1 MIRQDKMQIN
11 GIDIEI
17 KRKRIK
23 NMHIY
28 VKPPEGSVLVT
39 VPLRTSDAVIREFIA
54 SRMEWIK
61 KSREKVRRRAERE
74 TVSFF
79 DGSSIRIFGK
89 ARRLCISSAGRYSYL
104 LCEDELKLFL
114 PEKEIA
120 GCYGSNGNTDESSS
134 GKTCKLS
141 DGSFVEDSGIGKE
154 ELKACL
160 EPALKDILKGQV
172 ERRLPIWEEKTGL
185 KAGNISIR
193 RMKTRWGSCTVR
205 TGAIRINLQ
214 LVYYPVYCLDYILL
228 HELLHIRIADHGPR
242 FKAELDR
249 HMPGWR
255 DIRKE
260 LCL

>member
-1 MIRQDKMQIN
+1 MQIN

-39 VPLRTSDAVIREFIA
+39 VPLRTSDAVIRGFIA
-54 SRMEWIK
+54 SRMDWIK
-61 KSREKVRRRAERE
+61 KSSVKVRRRAKRE

-89 ARRLCISSAGRYSYL
+89 ARRLCISSAGKYSYL

-114 PEKEIA
+114 PKKQVA
-120 GCYGSNGNTDESSS
+120 GCYCGNGNTDEASS
-134 GKTCKLS
+134 GGKLCKLC
-141 DGSFVEDSGIGKE
+141 DGSLVEDSGIGEE

-160 EPALKDILKGQV
+160 EPALKDILKSQV
-172 ERRLPIWEEKTGL
+172 ARRLPIWEEKTGL
-185 KAGNISIR
+185 KAGSISIR

-214 LVYYPVYCLDYILL
+214 LVYYPVCCLDYILL

-255 DIRKE
+255 DIRKA
-260 LCL
+260 LCS

>member
-1 MIRQDKMQIN
+1 MQIN

-39 VPLRTSDAVIREFIA
+39 VPLRTSDAAIREFIS
-54 SRMEWIK
+54 SRMVWIK

-104 LCEDELKLFL
+104 LCEDELMLFL
-114 PEKEIA
+114 PEKQIA
-120 GCYGSNGNTDESSS
+120 VFHGGSRDIDGGSDS
-134 GKTCKLS
+134 GKICKPS
-141 DGSFVEDSGIGKE
+141 GDSFAEDSGIDEKR
-154 ELKACL
+154 LKDCL
-160 EPALKDILKGQV
+160 EPALKDILKSQV
-172 ERRLPIWEEKTGL
+172 KRRLPIWEEKTGL

-260 LCL
+260 LCS